1 LANYTYVFMFYWE
14 REMVQTSG
22 YFSSSVILPIGAHS
36 HYISSGAHYE
46 VVARRIVASLGDSGR
61 SMVLVT
67 GDPPADPRFL
77 SEALG
82 NLAGPSYAVV
92 IISCGPELKRED
104 LERAVLTL
112 AKPKATGVAA
122 EPGCSAPTSPLFVF
136 DDFDRLS
143 DRQIEVVYE
152 GTRGRDRLQPAA
164 VLLAPLDFHA
174 RLESPSLQFLKQR
187 IAAQFRFHEVGDDE
201 AIAVLHDQLLA
212 QRDRRVEA
220 RGFRR
225 GILIG
230 SAAGGVAIVASI
242 GVFILHSTTE
252 QVYEAPASPRR
263 SNSESVG
270 APLLRPAGEATR
282 SSVIEQSAPKAD
294 ATSALTTAPSSPAL
308 MAPPSPTLTA
318 PPSPALTA
326 PSAALTAPPLAAV
339 RAPPSPS
346 ALALPPTKVE
356 NQPPLA
362 APPALVHPPT
372 GPRLSAAEITELLVR
387 GDAFL
392 GTGDII
398 SARLFYE
405 RAANA
410 ESGLAA
416 LRLGTTFDPI
426 VLGRAGVQGITAD
439 PVQALSWY
447 RRARELGM
455 VEAEQRIKVLEFRRP
470 GETELGPPLK

>member
-1 LANYTYVFMFYWE
+1 
-14 REMVQTSG
+14 MVQTPG
-22 YFSSSVILPIGAHS
+22 YFPSSVFLPIGAHS
-36 HYISSGAHYE
+36 HYIASGAHYE
-46 VVARRIVASLGDSGR
+46 VVARRIVASLRDSGR

-82 NLAGPSYAVV
+82 NLAGPGYAVV
-92 IISCGPELKRED
+92 NISCGPELKRED
-104 LERAVLTL
+104 LERAVLTP
-112 AKPKATGVAA
+112 AKPKATGVSA
-122 EPGCSAPTSPLFVF
+122 EPGCSASTSPLFVF
-136 DDFDRLS
+136 GDFDRLS
-143 DRQIEVVYE
+143 DRQIEDVYE

-230 SAAGGVAIVASI
+230 SAAGGVAIVATI

-263 SNSESVG
+263 SNSQSAG

-282 SSVIEQSAPKAD
+282 SSVIEQPAPKAD
-294 ATSALTTAPSSPAL
+294 ATSALTTAPSPSPA
-308 MAPPSPTLTA
+308 LTA

-339 RAPPSPS
+339 RAPPAPS
-346 ALALPPTKVE
+346 ALALPPTTVE
-356 NQPPLA
+356 NQPPIA

-387 GDAFL
+387 GDAFF

-398 SARLFYE
+398 SARLCYE

-455 VEAEQRIKVLEFRRP
+455 VEAEQRIKVLEYRRP
-470 GETELGPPLK
+470 GETDTGPR